1 MQWLKISLIHVHW
14 LLLLFQLLFDMVKD
28 NRVGNGFDLK
38 QLFLRRYQQL
48 SQYITY
54 KTYSMHWKALIPKIV
69 TISEKHGLILKD
81 AQVHKRYLNWGHSI
95 CNKNV
100 WELPGGGTILQIEKR
115 QKILNVLETMNWI
128 SAVNDLT

>member
-38 QLFLRRYQQL
+38 QLFLRRYQQH
-48 SQYITY
+48 SQCITY
-54 KTYSMHWKALIPKIV
+54 KMYSRHWKALIPKIV
-69 TISEKHGLILKD
+69 TISESHGLIHKD
-81 AQVHKRYLNWGHSI
+81 AQVHRRHFNWGRSV

-115 QKILNVLETMNWI
+115 KKILNVLETMNWI
-128 SAVNDLT
+128 SSVNDLT

>member
-54 KTYSMHWKALIPKIV
+54 KMYSMH
-69 TISEKHGLILKD
+69 
-81 AQVHKRYLNWGHSI
+81 
-95 CNKNV
+95 
-100 WELPGGGTILQIEKR
+100 
-115 QKILNVLETMNWI
+115 
-128 SAVNDLT
+128 

>member
-54 KTYSMHWKALIPKIV
+54 KMYSMHWKALIPKIV
-69 TISEKHGLILKD
+69 TISETHGLFLKD
-81 AQVHKRYLNWGHSI
+81 AQVDRRRLNWGHSI

-100 WELPGGGTILQIEKR
+100 WELPGRGIILQIEKR

-128 SAVNDLT
+128 SSVNDLT

>member
-14 LLLLFQLLFDMVKD
+14 LLLLFQLLFDMAKD

-38 QLFLRRYQQL
+38 QLFLSRYQQL

-69 TISEKHGLILKD
+69 TISGSHGLIRKD
-81 AQVHKRYLNWGHSI
+81 AQVHRRHFNWGCSA

-100 WELPGGGTILQIEKR
+100 WELPGGGTMLQIEK
-115 QKILNVLETMNWI
+115 KTKNIKCPWNYELDII
-128 SAVNDLT
+128 S